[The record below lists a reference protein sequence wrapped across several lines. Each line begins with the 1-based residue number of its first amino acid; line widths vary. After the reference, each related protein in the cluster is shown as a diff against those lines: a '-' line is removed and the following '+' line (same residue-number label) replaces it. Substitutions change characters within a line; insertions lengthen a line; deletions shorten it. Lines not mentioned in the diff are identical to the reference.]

1 MRLGNL
7 ERREISRYANLYDFT
22 EAFRDKTVLVTGS
35 KGIVGSGVVRW
46 LLWLNESDRANIKI
60 IVSTRDV
67 VNVPDWI
74 EPDDAV
80 EWCLFGEESAYCED
94 RCIDYVVH
102 AAAPTSNKVFKA
114 VPVESLRVI
123 VDGAERMLELA
134 REHGSSLVYLSSEEA
149 YGTPQSD
156 LPLPETYVGAVDSM
170 STRSCYPLGKKV
182 GELLCRC
189 YFEEY
194 GVDAKVIRPTV
205 ILGLWQPYDSV
216 KVEAEIMRCIVEGKD
231 LVMHSDGSTKK
242 CVVYSLDAIA
252 ATLVVL
258 TRGGGGAFNA
268 TNPSTFSSVADRARS
283 LFAEFRPELKIVFEK
298 LDKAPSLGYLPK
310 RSLLEDVSKIRALG
324 WEPQA
329 SMADICRIDLER
341 FGWLRCVGGE

>member
-258 TRGGGGAFNA
+258 TRGGGG
-268 TNPSTFSSVADRARS
+268 PSTLRIPPPSAALPTGHEACSRSSGRS
-283 LFAEFRPELKIVFEK
+283 SRSSSRSSTKRLHWAICPR
-298 LDKAPSLGYLPK
+298 DPSWRTCQRFVLWAGSLRLPW
-310 RSLLEDVSKIRALG
+310 RTS
-324 WEPQA
+324 
-329 SMADICRIDLER
+329 
-341 FGWLRCVGGE
+341 VG